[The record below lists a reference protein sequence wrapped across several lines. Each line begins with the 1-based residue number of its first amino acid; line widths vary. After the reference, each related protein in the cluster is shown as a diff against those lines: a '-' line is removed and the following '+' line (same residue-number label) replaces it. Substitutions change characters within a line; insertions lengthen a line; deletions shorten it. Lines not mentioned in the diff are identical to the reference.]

1 MAVVM
6 TALSTSLDGYIAGVD
21 DNPDQPLGVG
31 GEQLCAWM
39 SAGDVPSSY
48 FSDFRM
54 SAASAEV
61 FDMMA
66 GRIGAIVTG
75 RRTYDVSR
83 GWNGAGPMP
92 GVRLFVVTH
101 HVPDDAPASDPPY
114 TFVTDGIEKAVE
126 LALVAAGGRDV
137 ALIGANIVQ
146 QCLSAGLLDE
156 IEIDLAPVI
165 LGGGVQ
171 LLDKLGTQCVRLEVM
186 RVVDAPCVTHLL
198 YRVLPSQSGE

>member
-21 DNPDQPLGVG
+21 DSPDQPLGVG
-31 GEQLCAWM
+31 GEKLFAWM

-48 FSDFRM
+48 FSGFHM
-54 SAASAEV
+54 SAASAAV
-61 FDMMA
+61 FDLIA

-83 GWNGAGPMP
+83 GWNGSGPMP
-92 GVRLFVVTH
+92 GVPLFVVTH
-101 HVPDDAPASDPPY
+101 RVPDDPPAGEPAY
-114 TFVTDGIEKAVE
+114 TFVTDGVEKAVE
-126 LALVAAGGRDV
+126 LALVAAGGHDV
-137 ALIGANIVQ
+137 ALMGANVVQ
-146 QCLSAGLLDE
+146 QCFSAGLLDE
-156 IEIDLAPVI
+156 IEIDLVPVI

-171 LLDKLGTQCVRLEVM
+171 LLDNLGTQGTRLEIM